1 MIPVA
6 LNGAGGLSDAL
17 AAGLAPF
24 GWIADGAAPDHMVI
38 LASGDFQTVLTRI
51 STLDA
56 PVVVIVVDES
66 AVPPLDT
73 HLLLA
78 AIEPLAIA
86 AAPGGRRCAVV
97 ARANADPADVAAA
110 VDFLL
115 RASSVTG
122 QIIRIEPSAVI
133 KA

>member
-6 LNGAGGLSDAL
+6 LDGAGGLSDAL
-17 AAGLAPF
+17 AVGLAPF
-24 GWIADGAAPDHMVI
+24 GWIADHTAPDHI
-38 LASGDFQTVLTRI
+38 AIIASGDVQTVLTRI

-56 PVVVIVVDES
+56 PSVVIVVDES
-66 AVPPLDT
+66 AFPPFDT

-86 AAPGGRRCAVV
+86 AAPRGRRCAVAV
-97 ARANADPADVAAA
+97 RANADPVDVATA

-122 QIIRIEPSAVI
+122 QIFRIDPSAQTSP
-133 KA
+133 